1 MTMGRRVRSFAALR
15 EVAAEERVDPPE
27 VSDRDMVKIVK
38 MDWIGV
44 MVPFKCN
51 NVESI
56 SLY

>member
-1 MTMGRRVRSFAALR
+1 MGRRVRSFAALR